1 MKRVRSLIGILMALL
16 MACMLVLAGCTEQGT
31 DQGLQDG
38 QQQGDQQGDQQGE
51 EDEGKGEDVL
61 PKTIALSGMQ
71 TQFEYGEA
79 FNDEGLVVTVTM
91 SDDTQRK
98 AAESEYT
105 VDSTDY
111 DAEEAGT
118 HTITVK
124 LKNYNISAS
133 YSVTVA
139 AEPVHTWDEDGALK
153 ILTIGNSFS
162 DDMTQYAWQIADSL
176 GVKEIYLGN
185 LYIGGCSLDRHVSNA
200 QNNAAAYEYRVNT
213 DGTWNTTPNYR
224 MGDAIASQDWDF
236 VSLQQASGS
245 SGIEGTYG
253 KLQEL
258 IDYVRK
264 MLPADAHT
272 QLVWHMTWAYQQ
284 SSTHAEFPKYDSDQ
298 QKMYQMIVQTV
309 QNKIL
314 TNDAFS
320 AVIPNGTAIQNA
332 RTSVVGDALTR
343 DGYHLTLD
351 LGRYIAGLTL
361 VNKLTGLDISEIAFA
376 PDGMIAEDKAIAIES
391 ALNAVKTPFEVTQSS
406 HTLETVIDTEKYTE
420 LTYTLSQG
428 FYNSSDPNQYNSL
441 ITQDGNLSPKFFAT
455 KRFTPE
461 ELPIGTVILLKG
473 GWQYRP
479 EAWKKDAVQASRPDN
494 VTARVVTV
502 TPAWWSGYMYRAFN
516 LAKVGLPVI
525 EGKEE
530 EAYDALKIYI
540 PKTEEAQ
547 TLEEMG
553 YREMS
558 YDLSPGFYNSTD
570 KKNFNTPIT
579 DNSSLSPKFFAT
591 KRFTKE
597 ELPVGTVIV
606 LADGWQYRPD
616 AWKDD
621 AVQDSR
627 PGNET
632 YRYLVITEEW
642 WDGYIYRAFNLAKTD
657 SSVLTGQE
665 AAAKAAFKIY
675 LPPVQQN

>member
-1 MKRVRSLIGILMALL
+1 MKRTKTVFSVLMALL
-16 MACMLVLAGCTEQGT
+16 MTCMLLFAACAPDASDDGT
-31 DQGLQDG
+31 DGGRNEQDG
-38 QQQGDQQGDQQGE
+38 QDEQQGQE
-51 EDEGKGEDVL
+51 EQVI
-61 PKTIALSGMQ
+61 PKTIALSGMR
-71 TQFEYGEA
+71 TQFAYGEA
-79 FNDEGLVVTVTM
+79 FSDEGLVVTVTM

-105 VDSTDY
+105 VDASAYDADTAGTYSVMVSLKDY
-111 DAEEAGT
+111 D
-118 HTITVK
+118 V
-124 LKNYNISAS
+124 SAS
-133 YSVTVA
+133 YTVTVA

-185 LYIGGCSLDRHVSNA
+185 LYIGGCSLDTHAANA
-200 QNNAAAYEYRVNT
+200 ANNAPAYEYRVNT

-245 SGIEGTYG
+245 SGIESTYG

-284 SSTHAEFPKYDSDQ
+284 SSTHAEFPKYDSNQ

-320 AVIPNGTAIQNA
+320 AVIPNGTAVQNA

-343 DGYHLTLD
+343 DGYHLTYD
-351 LGRYIAGLTL
+351 LGRYIAGLTFL
-361 VNKLTGLDISEIAFA
+361 QTLTGLSVEEIAFA
-376 PDGMIAEDKAIAIES
+376 PDGMSAEDKAIAIES
-391 ALNAVKTPFEVTQSS
+391 AVNACKTPFEVTQSAY
-406 HTLETVIDTEKYTE
+406 TLETAIDLSKYTE
-420 LTYTLSQG
+420 LEYTLTLG

-479 EAWKKDAVQASRPDN
+479 EAWKTDAWQTSRPDN
-494 VTARVVTV
+494 VTTRVVTV
-502 TPAWWSGYMYRAFN
+502 TPEWWSGYMYRAFN
-516 LAKVGLPVI
+516 LAMVGLPVI
-525 EGKEE
+525 EGKEQA
-530 EAYDALKIYI
+530 AYDALKIYI
-540 PKTEEAQ
+540 PKEAQ
-547 TLEEMG
+547 TLEEQG
-553 YREMS
+553 YREMN
-558 YDLSPGFYNSTD
+558 YELFPGFYNSTD
-570 KKNFNTPIT
+570 DANFDTPIT
-579 DNSSLSPKFFAT
+579 NNPSLSPKFFAT

-606 LADGWQYRPD
+606 VAEGWQYRPD

-627 PGNET
+627 PGNST
-632 YRYLVITEEW
+632 CRYLVVTEEW

-675 LPPVQQN
+675 LPPEAQN

>member
-1 MKRVRSLIGILMALL
+1 MKRTKTVFSVLMALL
-16 MACMLVLAGCTEQGT
+16 MTCMLLFAACAPDASDDGT
-31 DQGLQDG
+31 DGGRNEQDG
-38 QQQGDQQGDQQGE
+38 QDEQQGQE
-51 EDEGKGEDVL
+51 EQVI
-61 PKTIALSGMQ
+61 PKTIALSGMR
-71 TQFEYGEA
+71 TQFAYGEA
-79 FNDEGLVVTVTM
+79 FSDEGLVVTVTM

-105 VDSTDY
+105 VDASAYDADTAGTYSVTVSLKDY
-111 DAEEAGT
+111 D
-118 HTITVK
+118 V
-124 LKNYNISAS
+124 SAS
-133 YSVTVA
+133 YTVTVA
-139 AEPVHTWDEDGALK
+139 AESVHTWDEDGALK

-185 LYIGGCSLDRHVSNA
+185 LYIGGCSLDTHAANA
-200 QNNAAAYEYRVNT
+200 ANNAPAYEYRVNT

-245 SGIEGTYG
+245 SGIESTYG

-320 AVIPNGTAIQNA
+320 AVIPNGTAVQNA

-343 DGYHLTLD
+343 DGYHLTYD
-351 LGRYIAGLTL
+351 LGRYIAGLTFL
-361 VNKLTGLDISEIAFA
+361 QTLTGLSVEEIAFA
-376 PDGMIAEDKAIAIES
+376 PDGMSAEDKAIAIES
-391 ALNAVKTPFEVTQSS
+391 AVNACKTPFEVTQSAY
-406 HTLETVIDTEKYTE
+406 TLETAIDLSKYKE
-420 LTYTLSQG
+420 LEYTLTLG

-479 EAWKKDAVQASRPDN
+479 EAWKTDARQTSRPDN
-494 VTARVVTV
+494 VTTRIVTV
-502 TPAWWSGYMYRAFN
+502 TPEWWSGYMYRAFN
-516 LAKVGLPVI
+516 LAMVGLPVI
-525 EGKEE
+525 EGKEQA
-530 EAYDALKIYI
+530 AYDALKIYI
-540 PKTEEAQ
+540 PKEAQ
-547 TLEEMG
+547 TLEEQG
-553 YREMS
+553 YREMN
-558 YDLSPGFYNSTD
+558 YELFPGFYNSTD
-570 KKNFNTPIT
+570 DANFNTPIT
-579 DNSSLSPKFFAT
+579 DNPSLSPKFFAT

-606 LADGWQYRPD
+606 VAEGWQYRPD

-621 AVQDSR
+621 AAQDSR
-627 PGNET
+627 PGNSSC
-632 YRYLVITEEW
+632 RYLVVTEEW
-642 WDGYIYRAFNLAKTD
+642 WDGYLYRAFNLAKTD

-675 LPPVQQN
+675 LPPEAQN